1 MKSCS
6 AVAFSLLFVLFQG
19 FAFASEPGATPA
31 SSDTTS
37 KAEAAARYEADL
49 VAGLDRLAFMR
60 GNWTVQSYELDKDG
74 QWTLKRSN
82 PLSFDWVVGHRFME
96 AVGMIQTDFRMTM
109 AYNVREKTY
118 QMALIDAQSGV
129 LDVYSGGFDEDG
141 KLVLTN
147 PNNFRWEMTMAAN
160 GYELLYLHSAD
171 DGKTWKA
178 FGRNKLLP
186 AKAP

>member
-1 MKSCS
+1 MKP
-6 AVAFSLLFVLFQG
+6 FSVVVFSILFALLGGL
-19 FAFASEPGATPA
+19 ALASESTATPPSA
-31 SSDTTS
+31 DATS

-49 VAGLDRLAFMR
+49 VAGLERLAFMR
-60 GNWTVQSYELDKDG
+60 GDWTVQSYELDKDG

-96 AVGMIQTDFRMTM
+96 AAGMIQTDFRMTM

-118 QMALIDAQSGV
+118 QMALIDAKSGV
-129 LDVYSGGFDEDG
+129 LDVYSGGFDEKG

-147 PNNFRWEMTMAAN
+147 PNNFRWEITNGAN

-171 DGKTWKA
+171 HGKTWKA
-178 FGRNKLLP
+178 FGRNRLLP
-186 AKAP
+186 AKAS

>member
-1 MKSCS
+1 MKSVP
-6 AVAFSLLFVLFQG
+6 AVVLSILFSLIHG
-19 FAFASEPGATPA
+19 FASASEPTTTPP
-31 SSDTTS
+31 SSNATS

-49 VAGLDRLAFMR
+49 VKGLDRLAFMR
-60 GNWTVQSYELDKDG
+60 GDWTVESYELDKDG

-82 PLSFDWVVGHRFME
+82 PLSFDWVVGNRFME
-96 AVGMIQTDFRMTM
+96 ATGMIQTDFRMTM

-129 LDVYSGGFDEDG
+129 LDVYSGGFNDDG

-147 PNNFRWEMTMAAN
+147 PNDFRWEMTITAN

-171 DGKTWKA
+171 KGKTWKA

-186 AKAP
+186 AKAS